1 MCGGFFSLSC
11 GALSLKVVTT
21 LLWAICRFHACD
33 RGSNQLELSDTATIE
48 RSGRRNARCYFISR
62 LGVNIHH
69 SRIRDSCRGVNNSC
83 HGPGLYLFREA
94 SISRT
99 PPAFREN
106 GGGQNHRKGLVRLS
120 HEANGRARAGE
131 GSNRV
136 RKGKFL
142 RKIRDTHRNVQ
153 LKMQQGVIIDD
164 QACSE
169 HVRGEREWRVSVGS
183 GLRAEGGHIWDKCP
197 EK

>member
-1 MCGGFFSLSC
+1 M
-11 GALSLKVVTT
+11 
-21 LLWAICRFHACD
+21 
-33 RGSNQLELSDTATIE
+33 
-48 RSGRRNARCYFISR
+48 
-62 LGVNIHH
+62 LGCLP
-69 SRIRDSCRGVNNSC
+69 SKQEGYRGVRGEGGVVESSAL
-83 HGPGLYLFREA
+83 HGEIKRDRKNKGRGE
-94 SISRT
+94 
-99 PPAFREN
+99 
-106 GGGQNHRKGLVRLS
+106 GQESKTFDLAAKVRGLVRLS
-120 HEANGRARAGE
+120 HEANGRAGAGE

-183 GLRAEGGHIWDKCP
+183 GLRAEGGHIWDKGP